1 MNNNTEFRECKVFA
15 RFFVI
20 VKIWQKTEK
29 SYHPRLF
36 STHLFLFFI
45 KKPPASGR
53 FYLLF
58 FDFAVTSF

>member
-1 MNNNTEFRECKVFA
+1 MNNNTEIRECKVFA

-20 VKIWQKTEK
+20 VKIWYK
-29 SYHPRLF
+29 SLKILSPASFLTRLF
-36 STHLFLFFI
+36 IFFN

-53 FYLLF
+53 FCLLF